1 MLGGVYGRSLH
12 LFGLKT
18 TELLIIFA
26 ALLLLFG
33 ATRLPQLGKSLG
45 SSIRN
50 FKKGISTDEE
60 EEESV
65 ADNGKAAANKN
76 LEAKSSASTSE
87 VNSSKLGSK
96 S

>member
-1 MLGGVYGRSLH
+1 

-50 FKKGISTDEE
+50 FKKGISSDDEE
-60 EEESV
+60 EEQA
-65 ADNGKAAANKN
+65 ADNKAASGKN
-76 LEAKSSASTSE
+76 LEAKSSAGASE
-87 VNSSKLGSK
+87 VNSSKVGSK